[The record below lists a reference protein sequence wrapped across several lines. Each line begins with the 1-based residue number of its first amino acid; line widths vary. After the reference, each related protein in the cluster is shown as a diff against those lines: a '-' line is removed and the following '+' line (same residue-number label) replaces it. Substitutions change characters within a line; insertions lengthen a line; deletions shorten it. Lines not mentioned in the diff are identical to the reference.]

1 MMPILPNLYDI
12 KLLSFS
18 VKKLL
23 NMAGIHFGVMI
34 LSKGSK
40 KFSVFSIVI
49 MKNVKLCLYPDVNA
63 KYVACES

>member
-1 MMPILPNLYDI
+1 
-12 KLLSFS
+12 
-18 VKKLL
+18 
-23 NMAGIHFGVMI
+23 MAGIHFGVMI
-34 LSKGSK
+34 LSKGNK